1 LLAIALY
8 ETTADTNRSSS
19 PHSICG
25 SNHSR
30 LPHRIT
36 VTAENAS
43 ASHARI
49 LVVEDQEDVRR
60 MLVTALEL
68 DGYRVGEAPNAVE
81 GLNRLREARYNL
93 VLSDYAMPG
102 GTGEWMLS
110 EATRLGLLRGATAVI
125 VTAHPL
131 AEQTSGIEIITK
143 PVDLDSFLNQIRRLL
158 GMSRD
163 QQYTAEDRVD
173 EFRGT
178 DMPGDQS
185 QHDEPYLVDLVLYV
199 SSASPAS
206 IQARRNLERLL
217 ARCNSR
223 QVRWTVRDLEGEPL
237 AGAEDRIAFTP
248 TLVKRFPEPRMWVL
262 GNLRESEILAD
273 MLRVCG
279 VELKE

>member
-1 LLAIALY
+1 
-8 ETTADTNRSSS
+8 
-19 PHSICG
+19 
-25 SNHSR
+25 
-30 LPHRIT
+30 
-36 VTAENAS
+36 
-43 ASHARI
+43 
-49 LVVEDQEDVRR
+49 

-68 DGYRVGEAPNAVE
+68 DGYRVDEATNAVD

-131 AEQTSGIEIITK
+131 AQETSGVEVITK
-143 PVDLDSFLNQIRRLL
+143 PIDLDSFLHQIRRLL
-158 GMSRD
+158 GMSGDGHHNPKD
-163 QQYTAEDRVD
+163 QVD
-173 EFRGT
+173 EFRGA
-178 DMPGDQS
+178 DMPRERS
-185 QHDEPYLVDLVLYV
+185 ERDEQYLVDLVLYI

-217 ARCNSR
+217 ARFDSR
-223 QVRWTVRDLEGEPL
+223 QVRWTIRDLEREPL
-237 AGAEDRIAFTP
+237 AGEEDRIAFTP
-248 TLVKRFPEPRMWVL
+248 TLVKRYPEPRMWVL

-279 VELKE
+279 VESNE

>member
-1 LLAIALY
+1 MHGI
-8 ETTADTNRSSS
+8 TTTSVN
-19 PHSICG
+19 
-25 SNHSR
+25 
-30 LPHRIT
+30 T
-36 VTAENAS
+36 S
-43 ASHARI
+43 ASDPRI

-68 DGYRVGEAPNAVE
+68 DGYRVDDAPNAVE
-81 GLNRLREARYNL
+81 GLNRLRDARYNL

-131 AEQTSGIEIITK
+131 PQETSGIEVITK
-143 PVDLDSFLNQIRRLL
+143 PIDLDSFLSEIRRLL
-158 GMSRD
+158 GVSGDGNRN
-163 QQYTAEDRVD
+163 AEDRVD
-173 EFRGT
+173 EFRDT
-178 DMPGDQS
+178 DMPRERS
-185 QHDEPYLVDLVLYV
+185 QPDEQYLVDLVLYV

-217 ARCNSR
+217 ARFDSR
-223 QVRWTVRDLEGEPL
+223 QVRWTVRDLEREPL
-237 AGAEDRIAFTP
+237 AGEEDRIAFTP

-279 VELKE
+279 VESNE